1 MKIQFQHLDTQSPKN
16 DITLFGRTLEGKSV
30 AVHVKGFRP
39 SLCIKFTSDVD
50 KLKYRINAALIRY
63 NISRRIF
70 KSDDTDIIKNISHEQ
85 GNEEYAFFEEM
96 RGQDICD
103 YNETHTPK
111 FLKISTKNKW
121 LLHDL
126 KSVLTSKVK
135 FVTSQKVNVE
145 EDGLSTLK
153 AMKKKRQPLS
163 EVVIQST
170 KEPMYMLDKRYTV
183 YNEQVDYGLQY
194 LIERDIYS
202 CSWMEV
208 EGKSVEKPCTTCDI
222 ELVAKR
228 ETHRQIE
235 CNDVAPWRVLTYD
248 IESVPH
254 PRGNGKYD
262 FPSAQMDPVCTIG
275 AVLQIGGDIQQ
286 YVWIH
291 SPNGDP
297 IDKLSPVKD
306 PTDEYTSEET
316 KVFHFDSEL
325 NMLKSFNEFIVDRDI
340 DIIEGYNSALFDHP
354 YLFDRYHALNKEGYP
369 TWGRFLGVES
379 FIKEKVFQSNQ
390 AGKNVTK
397 SLYCPGRIDH
407 DGYQVMKK
415 NHNLNS
421 YKLDEVAKEFLGTK
435 KYPMDYNEI
444 HPKYQTK
451 EGRDELASILCERC
465 MVNTEDHA

>member
-39 SLCIKFTSDVD
+39 SLCIKFTSDAD

-70 KSDDTDIIKNISHEQ
+70 KANDTDIIKNISHEQ
-85 GNEEYAFFEEM
+85 GNEKYAFFEEM

-103 YNETHTPK
+103 YDETHTPK

-126 KSVLTSKVK
+126 KSVLTSKIK
-135 FVTSQKVNVE
+135 FVTSQKVNME
-145 EDGLSTLK
+145 EGGLSTLK

-170 KEPMYMLDKRYTV
+170 KQPMYMLDKRYTV

-208 EGKSVEKPCTTCDI
+208 EGKPVKTPCTTCDI
-222 ELVAKR
+222 ELVAKT

-262 FPSAQMDPVCTIG
+262 FPSAKMDPVCTIG
-275 AVLQIGGDIQQ
+275 AILQIGEDIQQ

-297 IDKLSPVKD
+297 IDKLSPVK
-306 PTDEYTSEET
+306 E
-316 KVFHFDSEL
+316 
-325 NMLKSFNEFIVDRDI
+325 
-340 DIIEGYNSALFDHP
+340 
-354 YLFDRYHALNKEGYP
+354 
-369 TWGRFLGVES
+369 
-379 FIKEKVFQSNQ
+379 
-390 AGKNVTK
+390 
-397 SLYCPGRIDH
+397 
-407 DGYQVMKK
+407 
-415 NHNLNS
+415 
-421 YKLDEVAKEFLGTK
+421 
-435 KYPMDYNEI
+435 
-444 HPKYQTK
+444 
-451 EGRDELASILCERC
+451 
-465 MVNTEDHA
+465 